1 MGKPLQAKSADRKP
15 AGAVYHNQRSC
26 NQNQDAV
33 EREAGI
39 TLYGKIISIEFRGE
53 LDWMLTIDG
62 QRKQFMTYQ
71 AILSYL
77 LNVLDKGKDPKK
89 LALLR
94 EDMKNLISKCEN
106 LL

>member
-1 MGKPLQAKSADRKP
+1 M
-15 AGAVYHNQRSC
+15 
-26 NQNQDAV
+26 
-33 EREAGI
+33 

-62 QRKQFMTYQ
+62 HRKQFMTYQ

-77 LNVLDKGKDPKK
+77 LSVLDRGKDPKK

-94 EDMKNLISKCEN
+94 EDMKNLIKKCKDEN
-106 LL
+106 KQKHWH

>member
-1 MGKPLQAKSADRKP
+1 M
-15 AGAVYHNQRSC
+15 
-26 NQNQDAV
+26 
-33 EREAGI
+33 

-94 EDMKNLISKCEN
+94 EDMKNLINRCKDEREVAA
-106 LL
+106 

>member
-1 MGKPLQAKSADRKP
+1 M
-15 AGAVYHNQRSC
+15 
-26 NQNQDAV
+26 
-33 EREAGI
+33 

-62 QRKQFMTYQ
+62 HRKQFMTYQ

-77 LNVLDKGKDPKK
+77 LSVLDRGKDPKK

-94 EDMKNLISKCEN
+94 EDMKNLIKKCKDEN
-106 LL
+106 KQKH